1 MAPTERAEPPMAVPR
16 RDKSA
21 HWQNPPLGLHS
32 EPFASFSFKIDDA
45 AQVQT
50 SATFEKPDVLATAA
64 A

>member
-1 MAPTERAEPPMAVPR
+1 MAVPR

-50 SATFEKPDVLATAA
+50 SATFEKPDVLAIAA